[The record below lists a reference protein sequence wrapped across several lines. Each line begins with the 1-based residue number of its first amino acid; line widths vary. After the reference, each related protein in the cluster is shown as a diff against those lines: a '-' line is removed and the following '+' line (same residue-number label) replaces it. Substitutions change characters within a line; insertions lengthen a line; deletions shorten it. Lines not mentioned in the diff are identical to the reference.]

1 MANFG
6 SGNREFAA
14 SGFEPVLAANVTD
27 HTAILTGNS
36 WNGYFVA
43 GRPCIVT
50 FSFETRAPAYVS
62 GDFSGYQPGA
72 AATFE
77 TFTAAE
83 KTAARNA
90 LAQWGNIC
98 GLIFIEVAAGEGE
111 ITFNK
116 IDLDKSPN
124 PLSGGYASYPRG
136 GFNLNGAGLSA
147 IAQDGDIFIDS
158 VATPTGTVLAYTLL
172 HEIGHAIG
180 FKHPF
185 EGDPLFSGAT
195 TGDTVL
201 SYGAAVSTLGT
212 LDPAAA
218 RYLYGP
224 NAPPANTLLSHSYNA
239 ATKTLTQLWG
249 STGGP
254 AMGTGQKDVI
264 DAGAGNDRVAGFGN
278 NDTLKGGSGNDELDG
293 GAGNDVLIGGL
304 GDDILLGGENA
315 FQDAG
320 IDTAD
325 YSASTAAVT
334 VQLRFSS
341 FDSGF
346 QASGT
351 QIGNDTLYE
360 IDNVIGGTV
369 NDTLAGNQFANALSG
384 RGGNDMLRGS
394 LGADTLDG
402 GTGADTMTGGI
413 DNDIYVV
420 DNIADIVDELND
432 GGDGV
437 DLVRSSISFSLASTR
452 AVGDVENLTLTGTAP
467 ISGSGNSLANKITGN
482 SGNNIL
488 NGGLGADTLDGK
500 GGKDVFLFNST
511 LGSGN
516 VDRILNYSKTD
527 DVIRLENAIFTKLT
541 TLGTLSASAFTANAS
556 GVATSASHRIIYETD
571 TGNLYYDSN
580 GNAAGGSVLF
590 ARLDPGVAMSA
601 SEFVV
606 I

>member
-6 SGNREFAA
+6 ADNRSFAA
-14 SGFEPVLAANVTD
+14 GGIEPALAASVTD
-27 HTAILTGNS
+27 HTAIISGNS
-36 WNGYFVA
+36 WNGFLVA

-50 FSFETRAPAYVS
+50 FSFPTKAPSYVS
-62 GDFSGYQPGA
+62 DLNQGYLSGA

-77 TFTAAE
+77 AFTAAE

-111 ITFNK
+111 INFHK
-116 IDLDKSPN
+116 IDLDRSPN
-124 PLSGGYASYPRG
+124 AESGGYASYPSF
-136 GFNLNGAGLSA
+136 GFNLSGIGLSA
-147 IAQDGDIFIDS
+147 LAQDGDIFIDS

-185 EGDPLFSGAT
+185 EGDPLFAGAT
-195 TGDTVL
+195 TAHTVL
-201 SYGAAVSTLGT
+201 AYGAAVSKLGT

-218 RYLYGP
+218 QYLYGP
-224 NAPPANTLLSHSYNA
+224 NAAPANTLLSHSYNA
-239 ATKTLTQLWG
+239 ATKTLSQLWG
-249 STGGP
+249 SSSGP
-254 AMGTGQKDVI
+254 VMGTGQKDVI
-264 DAGAGNDRVAGFGN
+264 DAGAGADRIAGHGN
-278 NDTLKGGSGNDELDG
+278 NDTLKGGTGNDELAG
-293 GAGNDVLIGGL
+293 GPGNDVLIGGA
-304 GDDILLGGENA
+304 GDDTLLGGNNA
-315 FQDAG
+315 FQDDG
-320 IDTAD
+320 SDTAD
-325 YSASTAAVT
+325 YSSSTTAVT
-334 VQLRFSS
+334 VQLRFSL

-369 NDTLAGNQFANALSG
+369 NDTLSGNQFANVLSG
-384 RGGNDMLRGS
+384 RGGNDLLRGS

-413 DNDIYVV
+413 DNDVYVV
-420 DNIADIVDELND
+420 DNIADVVDELND

-437 DLVRSSISFSLASTR
+437 DTVRSSISFSLASTR
-452 AVGDVENLTLTGTAP
+452 AVGDVENLVLTGAAH
-467 ISGSGNSLANKITGN
+467 ISGTGDGLANRITGN
-482 SGNNIL
+482 SGNNVL

-500 GGKDVFLFNST
+500 GGNDAFLFNSA

-516 VDRILNYSKTD
+516 VDRLVAYSVSAD
-527 DVIRLENAIFTKLT
+527 SIRLENAVFTRLT
-541 TLGTLSASAFTANAS
+541 TLGTLSPAAFTANAS
-556 GVATSASHRIIYETD
+556 GVATSSSHRIIYETD
-571 TGNLYYDSN
+571 TGNLFYDSN
-580 GNAAGGSVLF
+580 GNASGGSVLF
-590 ARLDPGVAMSA
+590 ARLDPGLAMSA

>member
-1 MANFG
+1 MANFDG
-6 SGNREFAA
+6 GREFSAG
-14 SGFEPVLAANVTD
+14 GFDPVNAANVTD
-27 HTAILTGNS
+27 YTAILSSNS
-36 WNGYFVA
+36 WNGQFVA

-50 FSFETRAPAYVS
+50 YSFETRAPSYVS
-62 GDFSGYQPGA
+62 EPFSGYQSGA
-72 AATFE
+72 AATHE
-77 TFTAAE
+77 PFTAAE

-98 GLIFIEVAAGEGE
+98 GIIFIEVAAGEGE
-111 ITFNK
+111 IGFNK

-124 PLSGGYASYPRG
+124 PLSGGYASYPSA
-136 GFNLNGAGLSA
+136 GFNFSGIGLSA
-147 IAQDGDIFIDS
+147 LAQDGDIFIDS
-158 VATPTGTVLAYTLL
+158 VATPTGSVLAYTLL

-185 EGDPLFSGAT
+185 EGDPLFAGAT
-195 TGDTVL
+195 TADTVL

-249 STGGP
+249 SSSGP
-254 AMGTGQKDVI
+254 VMGTGQKDVI
-264 DAGAGNDRVAGFGN
+264 DAGSGADRVAGLGN
-278 NDTLKGGSGNDELDG
+278 NDTLKGGSGNDELAG
-293 GAGNDVLIGGL
+293 GPGNDILIGGP
-304 GDDILLGGENA
+304 GDDTLLGGNNA
-315 FQDAG
+315 FQDDG

-325 YSASTAAVT
+325 YSSSTTAVT
-334 VQLRFSS
+334 VQLRFSG

-360 IDNVIGGTV
+360 IDNAIGGTV
-369 NDTLAGNQFANALSG
+369 NDTLSGNQFANVLSG
-384 RGGNDMLRGS
+384 RGGNDLLKGS

-420 DNIADIVDELND
+420 DNVADLVDELSD

-437 DLVRSSISFSLASTR
+437 DLVRSSISFSLASTK
-452 AVGDVENLTLTGTAP
+452 AVGDVENLTLTGTAN
-467 ISGSGNSLANKITGN
+467 INGSGNVLANRITGN

-500 GGKDVFLFNST
+500 GGNDVFLFNST

-516 VDRILNYSKTD
+516 VDRLLNYSKAD
-527 DVIRLENAIFTKLT
+527 DSIRLENAVFTKLT
-541 TLGTLSASAFTANAS
+541 SLGTLSASAFTANAS

-590 ARLDPGVAMSA
+590 ARLDPGLAMSA